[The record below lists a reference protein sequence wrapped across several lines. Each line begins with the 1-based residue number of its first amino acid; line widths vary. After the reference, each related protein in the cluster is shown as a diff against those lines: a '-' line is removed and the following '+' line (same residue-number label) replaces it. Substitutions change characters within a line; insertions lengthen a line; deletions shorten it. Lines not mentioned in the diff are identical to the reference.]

1 MNSFDVL
8 ITVVMVLVTVY
19 CLALGHI
26 QINGQID
33 KHRRR

>member
-1 MNSFDVL
+1 MNIFNVL
-8 ITVVMVLVTVY
+8 IIVVIVLVTVY
-19 CLALGHI
+19 CLVLGHI